1 MLNHS
6 EIISIIEKENLYKA
20 ANLKNFVKRE
30 KERLELGF
38 LSRIIELANNNRET
52 HSAYYTNDFI
62 IKDIIDLLPEFSD
75 KDEIRIIEPS
85 VGAGN
90 FLPYLF
96 AKYRNKKVKLT
107 LIDIDKD
114 IIDILSLL
122 YEDKA
127 PSNFEIDFLCADFMS
142 LDLNNVDLIVGNPP
156 FTRVSKKE
164 IEKYNLTNQDLRNL
178 AGCFLEKSIKIAHT
192 VSLIMPKNLLNTP
205 EYSGLRDFILS
216 KNVHSILDFGEK
228 GFKGV
233 LIETINIILSNSE
246 QKKCVFIESKV
257 KNQILNQDKNYIF
270 DKNLPYWV
278 IYRNAHFD
286 SILNKMD
293 LGVFD
298 VFRDRQIT
306 KSILISQ
313 KNQSSIRVLR
323 SQNISD
329 DGCEVID
336 KDNYD
341 CFIDKDVL
349 QKLAVNKFIDNDFV
363 YLTPNMTYNCRVMK
377 KEKGYIVN
385 GSVAILIPKYHFQLT
400 EKQLLFFSSNEFR
413 EFYAVARNYQTRSLN
428 IDACSC
434 YWFGIYKE

>member
-6 EIISIIEKENLYKA
+6 EIVSIIEKENLYKA

-30 KERLELGF
+30 KERLDLGF

-156 FTRVSKKE
+156 FTRISKKE

>member
-20 ANLKNFVKRE
+20 SNLKNFVKRE

-127 PSNFEIDFLCADFMS
+127 PSNFEINFLCADFMS

-329 DGCEVID
+329 NGCEVID

>member
-20 ANLKNFVKRE
+20 SNLKNFVKRE

-127 PSNFEIDFLCADFMS
+127 PSNFEINFLCADFMS
-142 LDLNNVDLIVGNPP
+142 LNLNNVDLIVGNPP

>member
-20 ANLKNFVKRE
+20 SNLKNFVKRE

-142 LDLNNVDLIVGNPP
+142 LDFNNVDLIVGNPP

-329 DGCEVID
+329 NGCEVID

>member
-20 ANLKNFVKRE
+20 SNLKNFVKRE

-62 IKDIIDLLPEFSD
+62 IKDIIDLLPNFSD
-75 KDEIRIIEPS
+75 KDEISIIEPS

-156 FTRVSKKE
+156 FTRISKKE

>member
-20 ANLKNFVKRE
+20 SNLKNFVKRE

-127 PSNFEIDFLCADFMS
+127 PSNFEINFLCADFMS

-216 KNVHSILDFGEK
+216 KNVHSIIDFGEK

-298 VFRDRQIT
+298 AFRDRQIT

-329 DGCEVID
+329 NGCEVID

>member
-20 ANLKNFVKRE
+20 SNLKNFVKRE

-62 IKDIIDLLPEFSD
+62 IKDIIDLLPNFSD
-75 KDEIRIIEPS
+75 KDEISIIEPS

-156 FTRVSKKE
+156 FTRISKKE

-216 KNVHSILDFGEK
+216 KNVHSIIDFGEK

>member
-20 ANLKNFVKRE
+20 SNLKNFVKRE

-75 KDEIRIIEPS
+75 KDEISIIEPS

-156 FTRVSKKE
+156 FTRISKKE

-216 KNVHSILDFGEK
+216 KNVHSIIDFGEK

-298 VFRDRQIT
+298 AFRDRQIT

>member
-127 PSNFEIDFLCADFMS
+127 PSNFEINFLCADFMS

-156 FTRVSKKE
+156 FTRISKKE

>member
-20 ANLKNFVKRE
+20 SNLKNFVKRE

-62 IKDIIDLLPEFSD
+62 IKDIIDLLPNFSD

-127 PSNFEIDFLCADFMS
+127 PSNFEINFLCADFMS

-156 FTRVSKKE
+156 FTRISKKE

>member
-20 ANLKNFVKRE
+20 SNLKNFVKRE

-127 PSNFEIDFLCADFMS
+127 PSNFEINFLCADFMS

-216 KNVHSILDFGEK
+216 KNVHSIIDFGEK

-298 VFRDRQIT
+298 AFRDRQIT

>member
-20 ANLKNFVKRE
+20 SNLKNFVKRE
-30 KERLELGF
+30 KERLDLGF

-127 PSNFEIDFLCADFMS
+127 PSNFEINFLCADFMS

-156 FTRVSKKE
+156 FTRISKKE

-246 QKKCVFIESKV
+246 QKKPVFIESKA

>member
-20 ANLKNFVKRE
+20 SNLKNFVKRE

-156 FTRVSKKE
+156 FTRISKKE

-246 QKKCVFIESKV
+246 QKKPVFIESKV

-329 DGCEVID
+329 NGCEVID

>member
-6 EIISIIEKENLYKA
+6 EIISIIEKENLYKV

-192 VSLIMPKNLLNTP
+192 VSLLMPKNLLNTP

-298 VFRDRQIT
+298 AFRDRQIT

>member
-20 ANLKNFVKRE
+20 SNLKNFVKRE

>member
-20 ANLKNFVKRE
+20 SNLKNFVKRE

-246 QKKCVFIESKV
+246 QKKPVFIESKV

-329 DGCEVID
+329 NGCEVID

>member
-20 ANLKNFVKRE
+20 SNLKNFVKRE

-127 PSNFEIDFLCADFMS
+127 PSNFEINFLCADFMS

-156 FTRVSKKE
+156 FTKVSKKE

>member
-30 KERLELGF
+30 KERLDLGF

-156 FTRVSKKE
+156 FTRISKKE

>member
-6 EIISIIEKENLYKA
+6 EIISIIEKENLYKVS
-20 ANLKNFVKRE
+20 NLKNFVKRE

-156 FTRVSKKE
+156 FTRISKKE

-329 DGCEVID
+329 NGCEVID

>member
-127 PSNFEIDFLCADFMS
+127 PSNFEINFLCADFMS
-142 LDLNNVDLIVGNPP
+142 LNLNNVDLLVGNPP

>member
-6 EIISIIEKENLYKA
+6 EIISIIEKENLYKVS
-20 ANLKNFVKRE
+20 NLKNFVKRE

-127 PSNFEIDFLCADFMS
+127 PSNFEINFLCADFMS

-246 QKKCVFIESKV
+246 QKKRVFIESKV

>member
-6 EIISIIEKENLYKA
+6 EIISIIEKENLYKVS
-20 ANLKNFVKRE
+20 NLKNFVKRE

-127 PSNFEIDFLCADFMS
+127 PSNFEINFLCADFMS

-178 AGCFLEKSIKIAHT
+178 AGCFLEKSIKIAYT

-329 DGCEVID
+329 NGCEVID

-349 QKLAVNKFIDNDFV
+349 QKLTVNKFIDNDFV

>member
-156 FTRVSKKE
+156 FTRISKKE

-246 QKKCVFIESKV
+246 QKKRVFIESKV

-329 DGCEVID
+329 NGCEVID

>member
-127 PSNFEIDFLCADFMS
+127 PSNFEINFLCADFMS
-142 LDLNNVDLIVGNPP
+142 LNLNNVDLIVGNPP

>member
-127 PSNFEIDFLCADFMS
+127 PSNFEINFLCADFIS
-142 LDLNNVDLIVGNPP
+142 LNLNNVDLIVGNPP

-246 QKKCVFIESKV
+246 QKKRVFIESKV

-329 DGCEVID
+329 NGCEVID

-349 QKLAVNKFIDNDFV
+349 QKLTVNKFIDNDFV

-413 EFYAVARNYQTRSLN
+413 KFYAVARNYQTRSLN

>member
-6 EIISIIEKENLYKA
+6 EIISIIERENLYKA
-20 ANLKNFVKRE
+20 SNLKNFVKRE

-38 LSRIIELANNNRET
+38 LSLIIELANNNRET

-75 KDEIRIIEPS
+75 KDEISIIEPS

-127 PSNFEIDFLCADFMS
+127 PSNFEINFLCADFMS
-142 LDLNNVDLIVGNPP
+142 LNLNNVDLIVGNPP

-329 DGCEVID
+329 NGCEVID

-349 QKLAVNKFIDNDFV
+349 QKLTVNKFIDNDFV

>member
-20 ANLKNFVKRE
+20 SNLKNFVKRE

-127 PSNFEIDFLCADFMS
+127 PSNFEINFLCADFMS

-156 FTRVSKKE
+156 FTRISKKE

>member
-20 ANLKNFVKRE
+20 SNLKNFVKRE

-62 IKDIIDLLPEFSD
+62 IKDIIDLLPNFSD
-75 KDEIRIIEPS
+75 KDEISIIEPS

-127 PSNFEIDFLCADFMS
+127 PSNFEINFLCADFMS

-156 FTRVSKKE
+156 FTKVSKKE

-329 DGCEVID
+329 NGCEVID

>member
-156 FTRVSKKE
+156 FTRISKKE

-216 KNVHSILDFGEK
+216 KNVHSIIDFGEK

>member
-20 ANLKNFVKRE
+20 SNLKNFVKRE

-127 PSNFEIDFLCADFMS
+127 PSNFEINFLCADFMS
-142 LDLNNVDLIVGNPP
+142 LNLNNVDLIVGNPP

-329 DGCEVID
+329 NGCEVID

-349 QKLAVNKFIDNDFV
+349 QKLTVNKFIDNDFV

>member
-20 ANLKNFVKRE
+20 SNLKNFVKRE

-127 PSNFEIDFLCADFMS
+127 PSNFEINFLCADFMS

-156 FTRVSKKE
+156 FTRISKKG

-216 KNVHSILDFGEK
+216 KNVHSIIDFGEK

-246 QKKCVFIESKV
+246 QKKPVFIESKV

>member
-20 ANLKNFVKRE
+20 SNLKNFVKRE

-75 KDEIRIIEPS
+75 KDEISIIEPS

-156 FTRVSKKE
+156 FTRISKKE

-246 QKKCVFIESKV
+246 QKKTVFIESKV

-329 DGCEVID
+329 NGCEVID

>member
-20 ANLKNFVKRE
+20 SNLKNFVKRE

-75 KDEIRIIEPS
+75 KDEISIIEPS

-127 PSNFEIDFLCADFMS
+127 PSNFEINFLCADFMS

-156 FTRVSKKE
+156 FTRISKKE

-246 QKKCVFIESKV
+246 QKKCIFIESKV

>member
-20 ANLKNFVKRE
+20 SNLKNFVKRE

-127 PSNFEIDFLCADFMS
+127 PSNFEINFLCADFIS
-142 LDLNNVDLIVGNPP
+142 LNLNNVDLIVGNPP

>member
-6 EIISIIEKENLYKA
+6 EIISIIEKENLYKVS
-20 ANLKNFVKRE
+20 NLKNFVKRE

-127 PSNFEIDFLCADFMS
+127 PSNFEINFLCADFMS
-142 LDLNNVDLIVGNPP
+142 LNLNNVDLIVGNPP

>member
-20 ANLKNFVKRE
+20 SNLKNFVKRE

-156 FTRVSKKE
+156 FTRISKKE

>member
-20 ANLKNFVKRE
+20 SNLKNFVKRE

-156 FTRVSKKE
+156 FTRISKKE

-216 KNVHSILDFGEK
+216 KNVHSIIDFGEK

-329 DGCEVID
+329 NGCEVID

>member
-75 KDEIRIIEPS
+75 KDEISIIEPS

>member
-20 ANLKNFVKRE
+20 SNLKNFVKRE

-127 PSNFEIDFLCADFMS
+127 PSNFEINFLCADFMS

-156 FTRVSKKE
+156 FTRISKKG

-246 QKKCVFIESKV
+246 QKKPVFIESKV

-329 DGCEVID
+329 NGCEVID

>member
-20 ANLKNFVKRE
+20 SNLKNFVKRE

-75 KDEIRIIEPS
+75 KDEISIIEPS

-156 FTRVSKKE
+156 FTRISKKE

-413 EFYAVARNYQTRSLN
+413 KFYAVARNYQTRSLN